1 MQLDEAGQFLLEEKE
16 LSTAGDSRRGV
27 CGCRDRVGDLFQ
39 VGEDAVDAGGKGL
52 RGPLKGFRDGFQ
64 VRLLLRAASSVSGA
78 VQSGIPCRF
87 GCAVQLRGLLR
98 RRPGP

>member
-16 LSTAGDSRRGV
+16 LGTAGDSGRGIG
-27 CGCRDRVGDLFQ
+27 GCRDGIGDLFQ
-39 VGEDAVDAGGKGL
+39 VGEDAVYAGGKGL
-52 RGPLKGFRDGFQ
+52 CGSLKGFREGFQ

-87 GCAVQLRGLLR
+87 GCAVQLLGLRR